1 MFFSKSDQQ
10 DAIAG
15 SVDQFTDS
23 YARDVTTPELKEVRE
38 YHRPR
43 LLNAN

>member
-1 MFFSKSDQQ
+1 MFFSKSDEQ

-23 YARDVTTPELKEVRE
+23 YARDVATPELKEVRE
-38 YHRPR
+38 CHRQV
-43 LLNAN
+43 LLGP